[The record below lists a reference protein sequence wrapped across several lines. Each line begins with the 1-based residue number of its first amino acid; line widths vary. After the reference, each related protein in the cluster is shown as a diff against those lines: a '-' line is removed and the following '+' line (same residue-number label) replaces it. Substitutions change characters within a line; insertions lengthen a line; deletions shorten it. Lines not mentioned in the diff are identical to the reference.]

1 MSSFM
6 TADLAALTAPVVLT
20 ILLVVVALVVLR
32 ASCAVLGFVLKRTVS
47 RNLNIAIVLSFLLYM
62 AAVFLRFKIVG

>member
-1 MSSFM
+1 MNSFVI
-6 TADLAALTAPVVLT
+6 ADVASWTAPIVLT

-32 ASCAVLGFVLKRTVS
+32 ATCAVLGFVLKRTVS
-47 RNLNIAIVLSFLLYM
+47 RNLDIAIVLLLIAFL

>member
-1 MSSFM
+1 MI
-6 TADLAALTAPVVLT
+6 ADLAALTAPVVLI

-32 ASCAVLGFVLKRTVS
+32 GACAVLGFVLKRTVS
-47 RNLNIAIVLSFLLYM
+47 RNLDIAIAFTFLLYM